1 MVNQLTYTDSEATV
15 IYHSV
20 SFLATASPI
29 IGSVI
34 ADSWLGKFK
43 TICYFS
49 VVYMLGYVLL
59 SVAAIAELTMP
70 HRELTITGLAILA
83 CGGGVFKP
91 SIMPLGADQF
101 VLPQQQKQL
110 KDYYGIFYFLIT
122 FGGLIS
128 SLISP
133 VLRKH
138 VSCFGSDCYP
148 FAFGLPA
155 LLTLSSVGKNST
167 KRFVRSHN

>member
-1 MVNQLTYTDSEATV
+1 
-15 IYHSV
+15 
-20 SFLATASPI
+20 
-29 IGSVI
+29 
-34 ADSWLGKFK
+34 
-43 TICYFS
+43 
-49 VVYMLGYVLL
+49 MLGYVLL
-59 SVAAIAELTMP
+59 SVAAIMELDMP
-70 HRELTITGLAILA
+70 HRELTIVGLAILA
-83 CGGGVFKP
+83 CGGGIFKP

-138 VSCFGSDCYP
+138 VSCFGNDCYP

-155 LLTLSSVGKNST
+155 LLTLSSVGKKNT
-167 KRFVRSHN
+167 NAL